1 MYCGDETGAYIG
13 DIGTHT
19 SRFGYGGEDNP
30 KCVIPSY
37 SAKINN
43 KEERY
48 VPSSCYHHHEDLK
61 PIYRTTSGNEPIID
75 PNEFLQQGDSII
87 NWDSMEEVWKNSME
101 TLRVNDRYKHT
112 KGGNNKVVVEKDS
125 IDDTSSTNHHHP
137 ILAVR
142 SGCSYM
148 MDSSGP
154 AAVASARRK
163 ELERYT
169 EFLIESLGCEAC
181 FIAPSPMLAAFSH
194 GRQTC
199 LVVDVG
205 CSGTRVTPVVDGYV
219 LENSQRR
226 NGRGSDYLYNVVWK
240 SILTQQDQNQERV
253 VTTDNTNTDMNS
265 PNKKMKMTTT
275 ATILPRYQLLQNKR
289 NVIHNTN
296 DNNPYLTHWAMKDL
310 MYEFLTSL
318 YSSSSI
324 TSVLQPWT
332 LKEEYTVPFLASSS
346 FSSNNTPSAAAASDA
361 TTATEIDA
369 TPKEEATDETS
380 SEYYTLPDGT
390 KVNLQTKFG
399 RDFKRVPEL
408 FFTDELPFL
417 PNNAPIHLESHPSI
431 SSSHCSIQ
439 NLVKAS
445 LTAVG
450 DADLRKELCSNI
462 VLVGG
467 ASNSLEQRLS
477 YELARLFLTKTKVLG
492 SKFHAERHHAAWI
505 GASILTSLGSFQQLW
520 LSKKEYEEYGAAL
533 AVQRFP

>member
-265 PNKKMKMTTT
+265 PNKK
-275 ATILPRYQLLQNKR
+275 NE
-289 NVIHNTN
+289 N
-296 DNNPYLTHWAMKDL
+296 DNDCYN
-310 MYEFLTSL
+310 
-318 YSSSSI
+318 SSAIS
-324 TSVLQPWT
+324 
-332 LKEEYTVPFLASSS
+332 
-346 FSSNNTPSAAAASDA
+346 
-361 TTATEIDA
+361 
-369 TPKEEATDETS
+369 TS
-380 SEYYTLPDGT
+380 S
-390 KVNLQTKFG
+390 K
-399 RDFKRVPEL
+399 
-408 FFTDELPFL
+408 
-417 PNNAPIHLESHPSI
+417 
-431 SSSHCSIQ
+431 
-439 NLVKAS
+439 
-445 LTAVG
+445 
-450 DADLRKELCSNI
+450 
-462 VLVGG
+462 
-467 ASNSLEQRLS
+467 
-477 YELARLFLTKTKVLG
+477 
-492 SKFHAERHHAAWI
+492 
-505 GASILTSLGSFQQLW
+505 
-520 LSKKEYEEYGAAL
+520 
-533 AVQRFP
+533 